1 FNSSFGVDAND
12 IATWEGIRKFLKL
25 SPIPSDIESMRHVI
39 LDTHVNLSDMLDSKR
54 NGGSVRLF
62 QTKDELID
70 YTVQEGRY
78 FPKEEA

>member
-1 FNSSFGVDAND
+1 
-12 IATWEGIRKFLKL
+12 
-25 SPIPSDIESMRHVI
+25 MRHVI

-70 YTVQEGRY
+70 YKKVATSRRKKRTQAVC
-78 FPKEEA
+78 